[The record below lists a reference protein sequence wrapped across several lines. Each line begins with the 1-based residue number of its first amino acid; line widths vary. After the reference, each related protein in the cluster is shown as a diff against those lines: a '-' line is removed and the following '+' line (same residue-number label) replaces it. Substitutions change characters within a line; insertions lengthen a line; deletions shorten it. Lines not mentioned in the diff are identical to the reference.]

1 MLTRRDFLAAGTAVA
16 AFVATPSGALA
27 QTPGRQQRVRDA
39 VPPTSPTPVIGR
51 PSDTLGG
58 TTVNV
63 GSNPGD
69 LQTAIAAAIN
79 ADGTH
84 KGNTLVCP
92 AGVTYNAVTLPRTT
106 GSGWT
111 CIRSGSASLP
121 AAGTRVTPS
130 NAGAMF
136 KIQSSGA
143 INDARIMFVPNTTS
157 GWRLIGMEGTNP
169 NDSFTYALIEIFGH
183 RMSFERCYL
192 HARPT
197 QQMRRAIFA
206 LLAQDLQFWDSWI
219 SECKEA
225 GSDSQTIFTRTC
237 RRVHIENCELQ
248 AASENVLIDDQG
260 SGLPSQD
267 VTIRRNHLFK
277 LLSWRQYQPDRS
289 INPAWDR
296 INWNIKNLFEVKW
309 CQRLLFEGNICENN
323 WQASQDGSALLLNAN
338 NNEADLTI
346 VCEDIMF
353 RHNTVI
359 NATAFMSLST
369 FLPSHPPRRVAVLNN
384 LAIGIVAR
392 GFMLLHRLEDVW
404 IEHNTIVPVDAIGL
418 PIEFSP
424 RCAFYLGLDSPG
436 SFPRLTL
443 KHNIVG
449 ASEYSLIPHNTDA
462 ALNQW
467 IPDRSFAR
475 NAIFGKT
482 GQPPMTGVTYYP
494 SAAAAGINTT
504 GGVLT
509 GSPLVKAAVDGTD
522 IGVNVTQLKAA
533 QSGTWTDA

>member
-1 MLTRRDFLAAGTAVA
+1 MLTRREFLAAGTAA
-16 AFVATPSGALA
+16 ATFAAAPSDAFA
-27 QTPGRQQRVRDA
+27 QTPRRHQKVRDA
-39 VPPTSPTPVIGR
+39 IPPTSPSPVNAR
-51 PSDTLGG
+51 PSDNLGG

-69 LQTAIAAAIN
+69 LQIAISAAIN

-84 KGNTLVCP
+84 KGNTLICP
-92 AGVTYNAVTLPRTT
+92 AGVTYNAVTLPPTT

-111 CIRSGSASLP
+111 CIRSGSSSLP
-121 AAGTRVTPS
+121 AAGTRVAPS

-157 GWRLIGMEGTNP
+157 GWRFIGMEGTNP
-169 NDSFTYALIEIFGH
+169 NDNFTYALIEIFGN

-197 QQMRRAIFA
+197 QQMRRAIYGR
-206 LLAQDLQFWDSWI
+206 LAQDLQFWDSWI
-219 SECKEA
+219 SECKEV
-225 GSDSQTIFTRTC
+225 GSDSQTIYTRTC
-237 RRVHIENCELQ
+237 LRVHIENCELQ
-248 AASENVLIDDQG
+248 AASENILIDDQG

-267 VTIRRNHLFK
+267 VTVKRNHLFK
-277 LLSWRQYQPDRS
+277 PLTWRQYRADKS
-289 INPAWDR
+289 TNPSWDG

-323 WQASQDGSALLLNAN
+323 WQASQDGSAILLNGHN
-338 NNEADLTI
+338 IRADPSI
-346 VCEDIMF
+346 VCQDIMV

-359 NATAFMSLST
+359 NSTAFMSLST
-369 FLPSHPPRRVAVLNN
+369 FWAPNPPRRIAVLNN

-404 IEHNTIVPVDAIGL
+404 VEHNTIVPVDLVGL

-436 SFPRLTL
+436 YFSRLTL
-443 KHNIVG
+443 KHNVVG
-449 ASEYSLIPHNTDA
+449 AAEYSMIPHNTDA
-462 ALNQW
+462 TLDHW
-467 IPDRSFAR
+467 IPDRSFLS

-482 GQPPMTGVTYYP
+482 GQPSLTGVGYFP

-504 GGVLT
+504 SGVLT
-509 GSPLVKAAVDGTD
+509 AGSPLLKAAGDGTD
-522 IGVNVTQLKAA
+522 IGVNFTELKAA
-533 QSGTWTDA
+533 QGST

>member
-1 MLTRRDFLAAGTAVA
+1 MLTRREFLAASSVA
-16 AFVATPSGALA
+16 AALAATPSGASA
-27 QTPGRQQRVRDA
+27 QTPGTPQRGGDA
-39 VPPTSPTPVIGR
+39 FPPTSPTPVIGR
-51 PSDTLGG
+51 PSDNLGG

-69 LQTAIAAAIN
+69 LQTAISAAIN

-92 AGVTYNAVTLPRTT
+92 AGVTYNAVTLPRTM

-130 NAGAMF
+130 DAGAMF

-157 GWRLIGMEGTNP
+157 GWRFIGMEGTNP
-169 NDSFTYALIEIFGH
+169 NDNFTYALVEILGH

-219 SECKEA
+219 SECKEV
-225 GSDSQTIFTRTC
+225 GSDSQTIFSRTC
-237 RRVHIENCELQ
+237 QRVHIENCELQ
-248 AASENVLIDDQG
+248 AASENILIDDQG

-267 VTIRRNHLFK
+267 VTIKRNHLFK
-277 LLSWRQYQPDRS
+277 PLTWRQYRPDKS
-289 INPAWDR
+289 TNPTWDGK
-296 INWNIKNLFEVKW
+296 NWNIKNLFEIKW

-323 WQASQDGSALLLNAN
+323 WQASQDGSAFLLNAN
-338 NNEADLTI
+338 NNKADLTI

-359 NATAFMSLST
+359 NSTAFMSLST
-369 FLPSHPPRRVAVLNN
+369 NWVPNPPRRIAVLNN
-384 LAIGIVAR
+384 LAVGIVAR

-418 PIEFSP
+418 PIDFSP
-424 RCAFYLGLDSPG
+424 RSALYLGLDAPG
-436 SFPRLTL
+436 YFSRLTL

-449 ASEYSLIPHNTDA
+449 ASEYSMIPYNTDA
-462 ALNQW
+462 TLGQW
-467 IPDRSFAR
+467 VPDRSFVT

-482 GQPPMTGVTYYP
+482 GQPAMTGVRYYT

-504 GGVLT
+504 TGVLT
-509 GSPLVKAAVDGTD
+509 AGSPLIKAAGDGTD
-522 IGVNVTQLKAA
+522 LGVNFTQLKAT
-533 QSGTWTDA
+533 QSGP

>member
-1 MLTRRDFLAAGTAVA
+1 MLTRREFLAASSVA
-16 AFVATPSGALA
+16 AALAATPSGAIA
-27 QTPGRQQRVRDA
+27 QTPGRPQRGRDA

-51 PSDTLGG
+51 PSDNLGG
-58 TTVNV
+58 TTVYV
-63 GSNPGD
+63 GGNPGD
-69 LQTAIAAAIN
+69 LQTAISAAIN

-92 AGVTYNAVTLPRTT
+92 AGVTYNAVTLPPTT

-111 CIRSGSASLP
+111 CIRSGSGSLP
-121 AAGTRVTPS
+121 AAGTRVAPS

-157 GWRLIGMEGTNP
+157 GWRFIGMEGTNP
-169 NDSFTYALIEIFGH
+169 NDTFTYALIEIFGH

-192 HARPT
+192 HARPA

-206 LLAQDLQFWDSWI
+206 RLAQDVQFWDSWI
-219 SECKEA
+219 SECREV

-248 AASENVLIDDQG
+248 AASENILIDDQG

-267 VTIRRNHLFK
+267 VTVKRNHLFK
-277 LLSWRQYQPDRS
+277 PLTWRQYRPDKS
-289 INPAWDR
+289 TSPTWDGM
-296 INWNIKNLFEVKW
+296 NWNIKNLFEVKW

-323 WQASQDGSALLLNAN
+323 WQASQDGSALLLNGN
-338 NNEADLTI
+338 NIQADPTI

-359 NATAFMSLST
+359 NSTAFMSLST
-369 FLPSHPPRRVAVLNN
+369 FLPPHPPRRIAVLNN

-404 IEHNTIVPVDAIGL
+404 IEHNTIVPVDLVGL
-418 PIEFSP
+418 PIDFSP

-443 KHNIVG
+443 KHNVVG
-449 ASEYSLIPHNTDA
+449 ASEYSLIPYNTDVT
-462 ALNQW
+462 LDQW
-467 IPDRSFAR
+467 LPDRAVVR

-482 GQPPMTGVTYYP
+482 GQPAMTGVTYYP
-494 SAAAAGINTT
+494 SAAAAGIKTTT
-504 GGVLT
+504 GTLT
-509 GSPLVKAAVDGTD
+509 AGSPLSKAAADGTD
-522 IGVNVTQLKAA
+522 IGANFGQLKAA
-533 QSGTWTDA
+533 QSDT

>member
-1 MLTRRDFLAAGTAVA
+1 MLTRREFLAAGTAVA
-16 AFVATPSGALA
+16 ALAATPSGALA
-27 QTPGRQQRVRDA
+27 QTPRETRRTRDA
-39 VPPTSPTPVIGR
+39 IPPTCPSPVSAR
-51 PSDTLGG
+51 PSDHLGG

-69 LQTAIAAAIN
+69 LQTAISAAIN

-92 AGVTYNAVTLPRTT
+92 AGVTYHAVTLPQTT

-121 AAGTRVTPS
+121 AAGTRVAPS

-136 KIQSSGA
+136 KVQSSGA

-157 GWRLIGMEGTNP
+157 GWRVIGMEGTHP
-169 NDSFTYALIEIFGH
+169 NDNFTYALIEIFGH

-197 QQMRRAIFA
+197 QQMRRAIFSA
-206 LLAQDLQFWDSWI
+206 LAQDLQFWDSWI
-219 SECKEA
+219 SECKEV
-225 GSDSQTIFTRTC
+225 GSDSQTIYTRTC

-260 SGLPSQD
+260 SGRPSQD
-267 VTIRRNHLFK
+267 VTVKRNHLFK
-277 LLSWRQYQPDRS
+277 PLTWRQYRPDKS
-289 INPAWDR
+289 TNPTWDG

-323 WQASQDGSALLLNAN
+323 WQGSQDGSAILLNGHN
-338 NNEADLTI
+338 IQADPTI
-346 VCEDIMF
+346 ACEDIMF
-353 RHNTVI
+353 RHNTVV
-359 NATAFMSLST
+359 NSTAFMSLST
-369 FLPSHPPRRVAVLNN
+369 FRPPNPPRRIAVLNN

-404 IEHNTIVPVDAIGL
+404 IEHNTIVPVDLVGL
-418 PIEFSP
+418 PIDFSP

-436 SFPRLTL
+436 SFPRLTV
-443 KHNIVG
+443 KHNVVG
-449 ASEYSLIPHNTDA
+449 ASEYSLIPHNTDVT
-462 ALNQW
+462 LDQW
-467 IPDRSFAR
+467 IPDRSFAM
-475 NAIFGKT
+475 NAIFGKM
-482 GQPPMTGVTYYP
+482 GQPRMTGVTYYP
-494 SAAAAGINTT
+494 SAAAAGIDTT
-504 GGVLT
+504 SGVLT
-509 GSPLVKAAVDGTD
+509 ARSPLIKAAGDGTD
-522 IGVNVTQLKAA
+522 IGVNVTELKGA
-533 QSGTWTDA
+533 QGGT